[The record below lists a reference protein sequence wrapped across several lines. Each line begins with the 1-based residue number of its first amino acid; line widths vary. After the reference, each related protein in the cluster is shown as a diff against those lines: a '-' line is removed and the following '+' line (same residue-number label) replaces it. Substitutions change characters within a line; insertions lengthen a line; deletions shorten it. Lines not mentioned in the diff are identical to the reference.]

1 MAKQRGRGRF
11 LQTEI
16 ERMSR
21 VAGKIGADVEV
32 NPATGTIRLILPKKG
47 GTDRQEDEKPEDL
60 VELLK

>member
-1 MAKQRGRGRF
+1 MAKKRGRGRF

-21 VAGKIGADVEV
+21 VASKMGADVEV
-32 NPATGTIRLILPKKG
+32 NPEAGTIKLILPRKG
-47 GTDRQEDEKPEDL
+47 EQENEKPKDL

>member
-11 LQTEI
+11 LQTEV

-21 VAGKIGADVEV
+21 VADKMGADVEV
-32 NPATGTIRLILPKKG
+32 NPATGTIKLIFPKTGKPA
-47 GTDRQEDEKPEDL
+47 RQEDEKPEDL